1 MGKKA
6 LRKILR
12 HFLHSNYFLFILFI
26 VQFTSFNLEFPL
38 QSFSK
43 SWNARNRMIT
53 YTNPYK
59 HNFQFCESYVA
70 ARSRWLIL
78 QLFRNVAWKTN
89 RFSTALNRTFCN
101 DRGRV
106 GSALLCLKTNRY
118 YHVSCVTCMYFP
130 FADQAQKNITS
141 NVTVIPAWKRDLA
154 EKRKQRVAVNG
165 VQTSNKKNEPK
176 TTPEVPQWKK
186 EFAERRKR
194 RDMSPSQVQPDKRDR
209 SPETPE
215 WQRRL
220 ANTRRTQPNVVTRGP
235 VEDSTDQVPSFM
247 KEFERKKRTLPR
259 GRYFTNFYL
268 YVNFYKVQG
277 CK

>member
-1 MGKKA
+1 VSY
-6 LRKILR
+6 L
-12 HFLHSNYFLFILFI
+12 
-26 VQFTSFNLEFPL
+26 
-38 QSFSK
+38 
-43 SWNARNRMIT
+43 T
-53 YTNPYK
+53 Y
-59 HNFQFCESYVA
+59 
-70 ARSRWLIL
+70 I
-78 QLFRNVAWKTN
+78 
-89 RFSTALNRTFCN
+89 
-101 DRGRV
+101 
-106 GSALLCLKTNRY
+106 
-118 YHVSCVTCMYFP
+118 YFP
-130 FADQAQKNITS
+130 FAFAEQAQKNMTS
-141 NVTVIPAWKRDLA
+141 NVPVIPTWKRDLA

-220 ANTRRTQPNVVTRGP
+220 ANTRRTQPIVVPRGP

-259 GRYFTNFYL
+259 GRYFTDFYF
-268 YVNFYKVQG
+268 YVNLNEVLIVMYSNPAHFTAIPCQSCTAY
-277 CK
+277 